1 MSSPLDSLS
10 QSSSALGS
18 PAAYDFVAP
27 RKIVFGWGRRRE
39 LPGVLAPLARRVWV
53 VNGSH
58 TLERS
63 GVLDELRSEV
73 QRQGIE
79 WLPLTTLG
87 HEPEVDDVDQATAR
101 LRANGVQSHDAVLAI
116 GGGSA
121 IDLAKAVAALAPQSG
136 AASVLDYLE
145 GVGRGLQ
152 LAADPLPLVAMPT
165 TAGTG
170 SEATKNAVISSYD
183 PAYKKSLRHDRM
195 MAAAVLVDPE
205 LTVSL
210 PRSATIATGMDALT
224 QLIESYIS
232 RRTRPLPQ
240 ALVEQALPLTLAAL
254 PRAAAD
260 GADRPARE
268 AMAHAALV
276 SGLALANSGL
286 GAAHGVAAALGS
298 QHRVTHGLACAAMLP
313 AALRINRPVCAA
325 ALARLERLASPTET
339 CGDDDQAADAFVA
352 RIENLARSLG
362 VPQRLRELGVPREAL
377 PALADGSRGNSLDGN
392 PVQLDVPQLTALLEG
407 IW

>member
-1 MSSPLDSLS
+1 MSSPLDSPSLV
-10 QSSSALGS
+10 SSAPVS
-18 PAAYDFVAP
+18 PTAYDFVAP

-39 LPGVLAPLARRVWV
+39 LPGILAPLARRVWV

-79 WLPLTTLG
+79 WLPLATLG

-101 LRANGVQSHDAVLAI
+101 LKGAGLQPHDAVLAI

-136 AASVLDYLE
+136 AASVADYLE

-152 LAADPLPLVAMPT
+152 LAVDPLPLVAMPT

-183 PAYKKSLRHDRM
+183 PAFKKSLRHDRM

-210 PRSATIATGMDALT
+210 PRPATIATGMDALT

-232 RRTRPLPQ
+232 RRARPLPQ

-268 AMAHAALV
+268 AMAHAALA

-286 GAAHGVAAALGS
+286 GVAHGVAAALGA

-339 CGDDDQAADAFVA
+339 RDNDDQAADAFVA
-352 RIENLARSLG
+352 RIDKLARSLG

-377 PALADGSRGNSLDGN
+377 LALADGSRGNSLDGN
-392 PVQLDVPQLTALLEG
+392 PAPLDVPQLTTLLEG